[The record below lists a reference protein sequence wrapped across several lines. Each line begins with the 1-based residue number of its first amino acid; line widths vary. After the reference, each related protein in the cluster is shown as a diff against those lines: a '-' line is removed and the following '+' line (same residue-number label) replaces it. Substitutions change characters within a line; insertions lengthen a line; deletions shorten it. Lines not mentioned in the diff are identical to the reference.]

1 VIAVTYDRGMTL
13 TLKGQHLKRYR
24 DIAALFMKYG
34 HGDLVRG
41 AGMEDLVQDAKA
53 SAPGETAKAS
63 DLAADLE
70 KMGPTFIKLGQLLS
84 TRADLLPMPYMEAL
98 ARLQDDVEPFPY
110 MEAEAII
117 ASELGV
123 RLSKAFSEFER
134 EPLAAASLGQVHR
147 AVLRNGRPVAV
158 KVQRPGIRERMAED
172 LAALAEIAAFADT
185 HTEMGKKFAFVTML
199 EEFRKTLLRE
209 LDYQT
214 EARNLQTLSEN
225 LSAYDRIVVP
235 LPVEDYTTSRVLTI
249 DFIRGH
255 KITGLNPVTR
265 TEIEGEALAE
275 QLFRA
280 YLQQILVDGFVHADP
295 HPGNVF
301 LTDDNRIALLDLGMV
316 ARITPGMQEHLLR
329 LLIAVS
335 EGRADE
341 AATVSIALGQIRQGF
356 DEPGFR
362 RDVADLV
369 AQNQNA
375 RVGQMQVG
383 RIVLMLARMSGERGI
398 RVPPELTMLGKTLL
412 NLDQI
417 GRTLDPGF
425 DPNAAI
431 RRHAADLT
439 RMRVRKSISPGNVFA
454 TLIEMKDFLEYLP
467 RRVNRI
473 LDNVANNTFEV
484 KVDAIDEKTL
494 LEGFQKV
501 ANRITVGLILASL
514 IVGASLLMQ
523 VETTF
528 RILGYPGLA
537 IVCFLAAAGGGVW
550 LVLEIVMADRRSMR
564 DLGKAKE
571 EKHQAASKRG

>member
-1 VIAVTYDRGMTL
+1 VDGNRSYYRDMTL
-13 TLKGQHLKRYR
+13 ALKGERLKRYR

-34 HGDLVRG
+34 RGDLVSG
-41 AGMEDLVQDAKA
+41 VGMEDLVQDAKV
-53 SAPGETAKAS
+53 SAPGVAAKAD

-70 KMGPTFIKLGQLLS
+70 KMGPTFIKLGQVLS
-84 TRADLLPMPYMEAL
+84 TRGDLLPMPYMEAL
-98 ARLQDDVEPFPY
+98 ARLQDHVGPFPY
-110 MEAEAII
+110 LEAEAII
-117 ASELGV
+117 TSELGV
-123 RLSKAFSEFER
+123 RLSKAFREFDQ

-158 KVQRPGIRERMAED
+158 KVQRPGIRERMTED
-172 LAALAEIAAFADT
+172 LEALAEIAAFADT
-185 HTEMGKKFAFVTML
+185 HTEMGRKYGFVLML

-209 LDYQT
+209 LDYQS
-214 EARNLQTLSEN
+214 EARNLQTLAKN
-225 LSAYDRIVVP
+225 LEAYDRIVVP
-235 LPVEDYTTSRVLTI
+235 QPVEDYTTSRVLTV

-255 KITGLNPVTR
+255 KITKLNPVTR
-265 TEIEGEALAE
+265 TEIDGGVLAE

-301 LTDDNRIALLDLGMV
+301 LTEDNRIALLDLGMV
-316 ARITPGMQEHLLR
+316 ARITPDTQESLLR

-417 GRTLDPGF
+417 GCTLDPDF

-431 RRHAADLT
+431 RRHAAELT
-439 RMRVRKSISPGNVFA
+439 GMRMRKSISPANVFA
-454 TLIEMKDFLEYLP
+454 TLIEMKDFVEHLP

-473 LDNVANNTFEV
+473 LDNVANNTLEV

-494 LEGFQKV
+494 MEGFQKV

-514 IVGASLLMQ
+514 IVGAALLMR

-537 IVCFLAAAGGGVW
+537 IVCFLAAAGGGVC
-550 LVLEIVMADRRSMR
+550 LVLQIVLADRKSLQ
-564 DLGKAKE
+564 DLGKTKE
-571 EKHQAASKRG
+571 EKQQARRG

>member
-1 VIAVTYDRGMTL
+1 MSL
-13 TLKGQHLKRYR
+13 SLKGEHLKRYK

-34 HGDLVRG
+34 RGDLVKG
-41 AGMEDLVQDAKA
+41 AGMEDLVQDAQA
-53 SAPGETAKAS
+53 SDPGAAARAE

-70 KMGPTFIKLGQLLS
+70 KMGATFIKLGQLLS
-84 TRADLLPMPYMEAL
+84 TRADLLPAPYMEAL
-98 ARLQDDVEPFPY
+98 TRLQDNVGPFPY
-110 MEAEAII
+110 RDVEAII
-117 ASELGV
+117 TSELGV
-123 RLSKAFSEFER
+123 RISKAFSEFDE

-158 KVQRPGIRERMAED
+158 KVQRPDIRERMVED
-172 LAALAEIAAFADT
+172 FEALAEIATFADG
-185 HTEMGKKFAFVTML
+185 HTEMGKRFGFVTTL
-199 EEFRKTLLRE
+199 EEFRKTLMRE
-209 LDYQT
+209 LDYQA
-214 EARNLQTLSEN
+214 EARNLQTLAEN
-225 LSAYDRIVVP
+225 LKEFDRIVVP
-235 LPVEDYTTSRVLTI
+235 QPIENYTTTRVLTI
-249 DFIRGH
+249 DFIQGH
-255 KITGLNPVTR
+255 KITKLNPVTR
-265 TEIEGEALAE
+265 TEIDGEALAE

-316 ARITPGMQEHLLR
+316 ARISPAMQEDLLR
-329 LLIAVS
+329 MLIAVS

-341 AATVSIALGQIRQGF
+341 AATVSISIGQIRQGF

-375 RVGQMQVG
+375 RVGQIQVG
-383 RIVLMLARMSGERGI
+383 RIVLLLAKMSGERGI

-417 GRTLDPGF
+417 GRTLDPSF

-439 RMRVRKSISPGNVFA
+439 RMRMRKAISPGNVFA
-454 TLIEMKDFLEYLP
+454 TLIEMKDFLEHLP

-494 LEGFQKV
+494 MEGFQKV

-514 IVGASLLMQ
+514 IVGAALLMR
-523 VETTF
+523 VDTTF
-528 RILGYPGLA
+528 KILGYPGLA
-537 IVCFLAAAGGGVW
+537 IVCFVAAAGGGVW
-550 LVLEIVMADRRSMR
+550 LVMQIVMADRKSLQ

-571 EKHQAASKRG
+571 EKQQAATSKRA

>member
-1 VIAVTYDRGMTL
+1 MAITYDGDMAL
-13 TLKGQHLKRYR
+13 SLKGERLKRYR

-34 HGDLVRG
+34 RGDLVSG
-41 AGMEDLVQDAKA
+41 VGIEDLVQEEKTA
-53 SAPGETAKAS
+53 APGAAARAD

-84 TRADLLPMPYMEAL
+84 TRADLLPMPYMDAL
-98 ARLQDDVEPFPY
+98 ARLQDHVGPFPY
-110 MEAEAII
+110 REVEAII
-117 ASELGV
+117 TSELGV
-123 RLSKAFSEFER
+123 RLSKAFSEFDQ

-172 LAALAEIAAFADT
+172 LGALAEIAAFADT
-185 HTEMGKKFAFVTML
+185 HTEMGKKFGFTLML

-209 LDYQT
+209 LDYKL
-214 EARNLQTLSEN
+214 EARNLQTLAEN
-225 LSAYDRIVVP
+225 LKAYDRIVVP
-235 LPVEDYTTSRVLTI
+235 QPVEDYTTSRVLTI
-249 DFIRGH
+249 DFVRGH
-255 KITGLNPVTR
+255 KITKLNPVTR
-265 TEIEGEALAE
+265 TEIDGDVLAE

-301 LTDDNRIALLDLGMV
+301 LTEDNRIALLDLGMV
-316 ARITPGMQEHLLR
+316 ARITPDTQESLLR

-362 RDVADLV
+362 RDVADIV
-369 AQNQNA
+369 AQQQNA
-375 RVGQMQVG
+375 RVGQLQVG

-398 RVPPELTMLGKTLL
+398 RVPPELTMFGKTLL

-417 GRTLDPGF
+417 GCTLDPDF

-431 RRHAADLT
+431 RRHAAELT
-439 RMRVRKSISPGNVFA
+439 GMRMRKSISPGNVVA
-454 TLIEMKDFLEYLP
+454 AIVEMKDFLEHLP

-494 LEGFQKV
+494 MEGFQKV

-514 IVGASLLMQ
+514 IVGAALLMR

-537 IVCFLAAAGGGVW
+537 MLCFLAAAGGGVW
-550 LVLEIVMADRRSMR
+550 LVLQIVLADRKSLQE
-564 DLGKAKE
+564 LGKAKE
-571 EKHQAASKRG
+571 EKQQAVSRRA

>member
-1 VIAVTYDRGMTL
+1 MAL
-13 TLKGQHLKRYR
+13 SLKGEHLKRYK

-34 HGDLVRG
+34 RGDLVSG
-41 AGMEDLVQDAKA
+41 AGMEDLVQDAKV
-53 SAPGETAKAS
+53 SSPGAAAKAE

-70 KMGPTFIKLGQLLS
+70 KMGATFIKLGQLLS
-84 TRADLLPMPYMEAL
+84 TRADLLPPAYMEAL
-98 ARLQDDVEPFPY
+98 ARLQDNVGPFPY
-110 MEAEAII
+110 REVEAII
-117 ASELGV
+117 TSELGV
-123 RLSKAFSEFER
+123 RISKAFSEFDQ

-147 AVLRNGRPVAV
+147 AILRNGRPVAV
-158 KVQRPGIRERMAED
+158 KVQRPGIREKMAED
-172 LAALAEIAAFADT
+172 LEALSEIAAFADT
-185 HTEMGKKFAFVTML
+185 HTEMGKKFGFALML

-209 LDYQT
+209 LDYQS
-214 EARNLQTLSEN
+214 EARNLQTLAEN
-225 LSAYDRIVVP
+225 LKAYDRIVVP
-235 LPVEDYTTSRVLTI
+235 QPVEDYTTTRVLTI

-255 KITGLNPVTR
+255 KITKLNPVTR
-265 TEIEGEALAE
+265 TEIDGAALAE
-275 QLFRA
+275 QLFRG

-316 ARITPGMQEHLLR
+316 ARISPATQENLLR
-329 LLIAVS
+329 MLIAVS

-356 DEPGFR
+356 DETGFR

-375 RVGQMQVG
+375 RVGQIQVG
-383 RIVLMLARMSGERGI
+383 RIVLMLAKMSGERGI

-417 GRTLDPGF
+417 GRTLDPDF

-431 RRHAADLT
+431 RRHASELT
-439 RMRVRKSISPGNVFA
+439 QMRMRKSISPGNVFA
-454 TLIEMKDFLEYLP
+454 TLIEMKDFVEHLP

-473 LDNVANNTFEV
+473 LDSVANNTFEV

-494 LEGFQKV
+494 MEGFQKV

-514 IVGASLLMQ
+514 IVGAALLMR
-523 VETTF
+523 VETSF

-550 LVLEIVMADRRSMR
+550 LVLQIVMADRKSLK
-564 DLGKAKE
+564 DLGKTKD
-571 EKHQAASKRG
+571 EKLQAASRRGTS